1 MDTVYLDFTK
11 AFNTAFYKIIVEKL
25 MKCGLDEETVRWTE
39 KHSFQRMV
47 ISDTVYL
54 EVRN

>member
-11 AFNTAFYKIIVEKL
+11 TFNTAFHKIIVEKL
-25 MKCGLDEETVRWTE
+25 MKYGLDEETVRWTE